1 MTALAEPSLR
11 LLLVDDEP
19 DILFALA
26 DFFSGLGY
34 QVDCA
39 AGREE
44 AEALVTAGRH
54 ALMLVD
60 LRLSGQNQ
68 GLDLIALARHRRPAI
83 RIVVLTAYGSPEVE
97 AAARGL
103 GADAF
108 LAKPLPLPE
117 LARVTADLIGR

>member
-1 MTALAEPSLR
+1 MAEPAAPPLR

-34 QVDCA
+34 EVDCA
-39 AGREE
+39 ADRAR
-44 AEALVTAGRH
+44 AEALVSAGRH

-68 GLDLIALARHRRPAI
+68 GLELIAFAHDRRPAI

-117 LARVTADLIGR
+117 LARVTAGLLGR